1 MCLASFGIRSFLAT
15 AVTALALI
23 VAPLALAADS
33 DPWTQKG
40 SALSGSYNGAV
51 ALSGDGN
58 IAAVGYPGDPNLG
71 SAATSGAV
79 SVYAWTSGG
88 WVQRGATITGAVTYG
103 FAGEAVALSDDGSTL
118 VVGAPGYCDAFY
130 GTGRLGVVNVY
141 VWNATSSS
149 WTQQGASLSVGANFD
164 CFGKTVALSDDGTKL
179 AVGSPG
185 VDGTGGANS
194 GRVTL
199 YQLTGEAWASVRTI
213 DGQSGDYGFGS
224 ALSING
230 AGTRIAVGTSD
241 YDGRA
246 RVFDIS
252 AESSSQVGSTMEG
265 QSGQGWGVGKAL
277 SLDDSGDVL
286 AVGAEG
292 WGTQRGRVTVYTHSA
307 GVWTP
312 RGAALEGEA
321 TQDRSGHSLAL
332 SGDGLSVAI
341 GAPSNNA
348 GSGSEGH
355 TRVYRWSGSAWG
367 QRGGD
372 INGLAYQNSAGTW
385 VAIDDTGRSVA
396 SNLNF
401 ANSGVGEVR
410 VYTQDARPG
419 RPLNVSGTPGNGS
432 VTVSWSPPASDGG
445 VTITGYTA
453 TAGTGESCS
462 VAAVAPA
469 TPATSGLIGG
479 LTNGASYTFTVTA
492 TNAEGT
498 SLASSASGIVV
509 PQTTP
514 GRPLNV
520 SGTPGNGSVTVSWSP
535 PASDGGVTITGYTAT
550 AGTGESCSVA
560 AVAPATPATS
570 CLIGGLTNGASYTFT
585 VTATNA
591 AGTSLASS
599 ASGSVSPRTTPG
611 QPTSVSGTL
620 ANASSVASWSA
631 PVSDGGSTITA
642 YAVTASP
649 GGASCAWSSGPLQ
662 CTVSGLSN
670 GASYT
675 FTVTA
680 TNAAGTSSASV
691 ASAAVTPAVPVEAT
705 PTAPAETTP
714 AASATASGSTAPSA
728 APPAAVTKA
737 TAAATRTGGNVTV
750 AVAIPT
756 ASIGA
761 KVVFMRKV
769 GNRYVAV
776 STTKATGSALTIPLK
791 VKGRPGSTQLRVLVG
806 GKIVKSLKV

>member
-1 MCLASFGIRSFLAT
+1 MHPQWLGIRSLLVA
-15 AVTALALI
+15 AITALLLT
-23 VAPLALAADS
+23 VTPLAMAADS

-58 IAAVGYPGDPNLG
+58 IAAVGYPGDPNRG
-71 SAATSGAV
+71 DAATYGAV

-130 GTGRLGVVNVY
+130 GTGRLGVVSVY

-199 YQLTGEAWASVRTI
+199 YQLTGEAWASVRTV

-292 WGTQRGRVTVYTHSA
+292 WGTQRGRVTVYTHAA

-410 VYTQDARPG
+410 VYTQDAP
-419 RPLNVSGTPGNGS
+419 
-432 VTVSWSPPASDGG
+432 
-445 VTITGYTA
+445 
-453 TAGTGESCS
+453 
-462 VAAVAPA
+462 
-469 TPATSGLIGG
+469 
-479 LTNGASYTFTVTA
+479 
-492 TNAEGT
+492 
-498 SLASSASGIVV
+498 
-509 PQTTP
+509 P

-620 ANASSVASWSA
+620 ANASSVVSWSA

-691 ASAAVTPAVPVEAT
+691 ASAAVTPAAPVATT

-714 AASATASGSTAPSA
+714 AASATASGGTAPSA

-737 TAAATRTGGNVTV
+737 TAAATRSGGNVTL
-750 AVAIPT
+750 AVALPT
-756 ASIGA
+756 TSIGA
-761 KVVFMRKV
+761 KVVIMRKV
-769 GNRYVAV
+769 GKRYVAI
-776 STTKATGSALTIPLK
+776 STRKAKSSVLNIRLK
-791 VKGRPGSTQLRVLVG
+791 VKGRPGSTHLRVVVG
-806 GKIVKSLKV
+806 GKIIKSLKV

>member
-1 MCLASFGIRSFLAT
+1 LGGPSGAVPAGASPAVCLPSLDAPGDQRRRGCMHPQWLGIRSLLVA
-15 AVTALALI
+15 AITALLLT
-23 VAPLALAADS
+23 VTPLAMAADS

-58 IAAVGYPGDPNLG
+58 IAAVGYPGDPNRG
-71 SAATSGAV
+71 DAATYGAV

-130 GTGRLGVVNVY
+130 GTGRLGVVSVY

-199 YQLTGEAWASVRTI
+199 YQLTGEAWASVRTV

-292 WGTQRGRVTVYTHSA
+292 WGTQRGRVTVYTHAA

-410 VYTQDARPG
+410 VYTQDAP
-419 RPLNVSGTPGNGS
+419 
-432 VTVSWSPPASDGG
+432 
-445 VTITGYTA
+445 
-453 TAGTGESCS
+453 
-462 VAAVAPA
+462 
-469 TPATSGLIGG
+469 
-479 LTNGASYTFTVTA
+479 
-492 TNAEGT
+492 
-498 SLASSASGIVV
+498 
-509 PQTTP
+509 P

-620 ANASSVASWSA
+620 ANASSVVSWSA

-691 ASAAVTPAVPVEAT
+691 ASAAVTPAAPVATT

-714 AASATASGSTAPSA
+714 AASATASGGTAPSA
-728 APPAAVTKA
+728 VRPYKTLVMKRPRAQGARIVSIVKTTGAATITQRVR
-737 TAAATRTGGNVTV
+737 TAAGKVACTKVIRVTRKQ
-750 AVAIPT
+750 AQ
-756 ASIGA
+756 
-761 KVVFMRKV
+761 
-769 GNRYVAV
+769 AV
-776 STTKATGSALTIPLK
+776 SCPLNRSTRNALKKARQTLVVTTSVLTSKGATLQITHS
-791 VKGRPGSTQLRVLVG
+791 VRVN
-806 GKIVKSLKV
+806 KTR

>member
-469 TPATSGLIGG
+469 TPATS
-479 LTNGASYTFTVTA
+479 
-492 TNAEGT
+492 
-498 SLASSASGIVV
+498 
-509 PQTTP
+509 
-514 GRPLNV
+514 
-520 SGTPGNGSVTVSWSP
+520 
-535 PASDGGVTITGYTAT
+535 
-550 AGTGESCSVA
+550 
-560 AVAPATPATS
+560 

-761 KVVFMRKV
+761 KVVIMRKV